1 MIGDTLSPIRN
12 DPGPVHVTLIV
23 PCLNEAK
30 YIEDCLTSLLQADY
44 PVDLMEII
52 VLDGQS
58 TDGTRDILDNLVQ
71 CWPQIRVIDNP
82 GASKPRALN
91 LGIDEARHDIVMRID
106 AHATYPPDY
115 VRQLV
120 RALHVYNADNVGG
133 IRFNTTQSTGVVAS
147 ALAAVLTHPFGVGD
161 AKHYTGVKSPVL
173 TDIVFLFC
181 VHKKLF
187 DEIGNFDERLTR
199 GQDRE
204 FNLRLSTLGRKMVLC
219 PSVTCTYYARER
231 FISFVRWAYNSGV
244 TPFEISRIVGKNL
257 VSVRNLVPPAFSASV
272 IGLFF
277 LGFARPMFWVLACG
291 LLTLYLSVGLLVGF
305 AQKGSQL
312 GVRLLMPI
320 SFFSWH
326 FSYGVGALHGLM
338 NLLLKHIS
346 K

>member
-1 MIGDTLSPIRN
+1 MMGTSLSAIGN
-12 DPGPVHVTLIV
+12 DPGPVYVTLIL

-30 YIEDCLTSLLQADY
+30 YIEDCLSSLLLADY
-44 PVDLMEII
+44 PVDLMEIL

-58 TDGTRDILDNLVQ
+58 TDGTRNILDNLVRR
-71 CWPQIRVIDNP
+71 WPQIRVIDNP

-91 LGIDEARHDIVMRID
+91 IGIDEARHDIVMRID

-133 IRFNTTQSTGVVAS
+133 VRLNSTRGTGVVAG

-161 AKHYTGVKSPVL
+161 AKHYTGIKNPIL

-187 DEIGNFDERLTR
+187 DEIGNFDERLNR

-204 FNLRLSTLGRKMVLC
+204 FNLRLSSLGRKMVLC
-219 PSVTCTYYARER
+219 PSVTCTYYAREK
-231 FISFVRWAYNSGV
+231 FNSFVRWAYNSGI
-244 TPFEISRIVGKNL
+244 TPFEISRIVGKSL
-257 VSVRNLVPPAFSASV
+257 VSIRNLVPPAFSASI
-272 IGLFF
+272 IGLSI
-277 LGFARPMFWVLACG
+277 LGFVTTIFWLWLIG
-291 LLTLYLSVGLLVGF
+291 LLALYLSAGLFVGF
-305 AQKGSQL
+305 VQKGSPF

-320 SFFSWH
+320 SFFFWH
-326 FSYGVGALHGLM
+326 FSYGVGALRGLM
-338 NLLLKHIS
+338 GMIFNYIS